1 MKRIQSAYKDLFTIL
16 SSTNP
21 FLVPLAFV
29 LAVLSGVLPPVFVLA
44 SERLMT
50 DGLSIA
56 RGELAFSAIVPTMLV
71 FIVSAV
77 LPDLLNLLQH
87 GLCGTPARS
96 LIFRSAYKGR
106 MLQKLKKLR
115 YEHYENKESR
125 EIIDKAY
132 GRAETAA
139 LHLFPKY
146 FCNALTAT
154 VATAGTLILFLK
166 IRWWF
171 LFTLLVPVVLERV
184 LCFKNSFN
192 IYEEMETYW
201 EKEIQY
207 ESWKKCS
214 VSQKRSGKIG

>member
-29 LAVLSGVLPPVFVLA
+29 LAVLSGVLTPVFVLA

-56 RGELAFSAIVPTMLV
+56 RGELTFSAIVPTMLV

-77 LPDLLNLLQH
+77 LPDLLNLLQQVYVEPQ
-87 GLCGTPARS
+87 TE
-96 LIFRSAYKGR
+96 LISRSAYKGR

-115 YEHYENKESR
+115 YEHYENKDSR
-125 EIIDKAY
+125 EIIDKTY

-146 FCNALTAT
+146 FCQCADSDGGHCRNFDSFSKNPLVVSVHASGSRC
-154 VATAGTLILFLK
+154 AGTCA
-166 IRWWF
+166 
-171 LFTLLVPVVLERV
+171 VL
-184 LCFKNSFN
+184 
-192 IYEEMETYW
+192 
-201 EKEIQY
+201 
-207 ESWKKCS
+207 
-214 VSQKRSGKIG
+214 

>member
-1 MKRIQSAYKDLFTIL
+1 MKKQKTKYGGHPKMKRIQSAYKDLFTIL

-21 FLVPLAFV
+21 FLVPLAFA

-77 LPDLLNLLQH
+77 LPDLLNLLQQVYVEPQ
-87 GLCGTPARS
+87 TE

-115 YEHYENKESR
+115 YEHYENKDSR

-132 GRAETAA
+132 GRAETAC
-139 LHLFPKY
+139 FPKG
-146 FCNALTAT
+146 F
-154 VATAGTLILFLK
+154 GQ
-166 IRWWF
+166 RW
-171 LFTLLVPVVLERV
+171 L
-184 LCFKNSFN
+184 S
-192 IYEEMETYW
+192 
-201 EKEIQY
+201 
-207 ESWKKCS
+207 
-214 VSQKRSGKIG
+214 

>member
-1 MKRIQSAYKDLFTIL
+1 MNRIQSAYKDLFTIL

-21 FLVPLAFV
+21 FLVPLAFA
-29 LAVLSGVLPPVFVLA
+29 LAILSGVLPPVFVLA

-56 RGELAFSAIVPTMLV
+56 RGELAFSAIVPTMLI

-77 LPDLLNLLQH
+77 LPDLLNLLQQVYVEPQ
-87 GLCGTPARS
+87 TE

-125 EIIDKAY
+125 DHRQGLRPGGNNGPAS
-132 GRAETAA
+132 
-139 LHLFPKY
+139 FPKY

-154 VATAGTLILFLK
+154 VATAEL
-166 IRWWF
+166 
-171 LFTLLVPVVLERV
+171 
-184 LCFKNSFN
+184 
-192 IYEEMETYW
+192 
-201 EKEIQY
+201 
-207 ESWKKCS
+207 
-214 VSQKRSGKIG
+214 